1 MQHIFPTSRTPS
13 QTQLA
18 SPWPKALQL
27 PQVPKD
33 LFEKVSAWIYIISR
47 STGASRPHHA
57 SRDTLQRHLTVH
69 EKKVE
74 VDTRPVHP
82 GGRVKRACQRCST
95 SKLKCDGASPCKRC
109 SAKQNVCSYGFTE
122 SPATAQTAFPHNQGT
137 DGHDDALLPGQPR
150 PETNLSVCG
159 KSNPGWPR
167 LNEGPSIDTP
177 PTASEEDNVPAD
189 HMILSELRPPA
200 TDSVYE
206 SWAATSHAQPLVGH
220 GTKGTSFE
228 ARGMTSTQSPGFQS
242 GEAPAGA
249 TALELQSTE
258 LFSFGF
264 PAADGSFWDDGL
276 DLAALYHGT
285 YADFSFPLTTS
296 ECELEHDITLDP
308 STDDL
313 DIDLSP
319 PPPPTFLDT
328 RSSPDPQEG
337 QTLKFEGF
345 IRKAFKSRQQLYNNA
360 DQRTECDPG
369 RAPQHHHGWH
379 EKTSYAPLLG
389 AFPMG
394 LADDDEE
401 LWEPENL
408 ACVPTLTR
416 GTHDFIV
423 AQFKNLNTTDNH
435 ITQFATGR
443 FPCRSACNAFMQL
456 FFESFNPTLPMIH
469 QGTFDPANEPW
480 QLVLAVIA
488 TGCRFSR
495 VAKAVQCGDLL
506 QDLVRRA
513 FNATVS
519 LLALAPQN
527 SNA

>member
-1 MQHIFPTSRTPS
+1 MDIHHFPF
-13 QTQLA
+13 A
-18 SPWPKALQL
+18 
-27 PQVPKD
+27 
-33 LFEKVSAWIYIISR
+33 
-47 STGASRPHHA
+47 GASRPHHA

-74 VDTRPVHP
+74 IDTRPVHP
-82 GGRVKRACQRCST
+82 GRRVKRACQRCST

-109 SAKQNVCSYGFTE
+109 GAKQNVCIYGSTE
-122 SPATAQTAFPHNQGT
+122 NPTPAPTAFPHNQGK
-137 DGHDDALLPGQPR
+137 DGHEDALLQSQPR
-150 PETNLSVCG
+150 SETNLSVGG
-159 KSNPGWPR
+159 KSNLGWLR
-167 LNEGPSIDTP
+167 WNEGPSIDTQ

-189 HMILSELRPPA
+189 HTILSEFRPA
-200 TDSVYE
+200 TDSDHE
-206 SWAATSHAQPLVGH
+206 SWEATSHAQPLVGQ
-220 GTKGTSFE
+220 GTKGTSFQ
-228 ARGMTSTQSPGFQS
+228 ARGITSTQSPGFQS
-242 GEAPAGA
+242 GEAPTGA
-249 TALELQSTE
+249 TPLELQSTE
-258 LFSFGF
+258 WFPFGF
-264 PAADGSFWDDGL
+264 PAADSSFWDDGL

-285 YADFSFPLTTS
+285 SADFSFPLTTS
-296 ECELEHDITLDP
+296 ECEPQYDITLDP

-313 DIDLSP
+313 DIELSP
-319 PPPPTFLDT
+319 PPPHTFLDT

-337 QTLKFEGF
+337 QSMKFEGYV
-345 IRKAFKSRQQLYNNA
+345 RKAFKSRQQLYNTA

-369 RAPQHHHGWH
+369 RAPQHHHGRH
-379 EKTSYAPLLG
+379 EKISDAPLLG

-408 ACVPTLTR
+408 ARVPTLNR
-416 GTHDFIV
+416 GTYDFIV
-423 AQFKNLNTTDNH
+423 AQFKNLNTTNNH

-443 FPCRSACNAFMQL
+443 FPCLSACNAFVQL

-488 TGCRFSR
+488 IGCRFSR
-495 VAKAVQCGDLL
+495 VAKAVQCADLL
-506 QDLVRRA
+506 QDLVRRV

-527 SNA
+527 PNA